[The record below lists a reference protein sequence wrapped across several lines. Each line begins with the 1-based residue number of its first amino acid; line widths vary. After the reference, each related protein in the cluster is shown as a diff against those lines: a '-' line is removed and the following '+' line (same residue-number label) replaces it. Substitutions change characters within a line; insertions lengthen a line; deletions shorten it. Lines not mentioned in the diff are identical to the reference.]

1 MGINQEQSICYD
13 FSSFKRLVF
22 SNLNFDYLDLNN
34 LNFVGTPFSGPIFS
48 WTSPSHMIDLSGST
62 DDSNNIEGSMNT
74 VFIPELDHEHFVLQ
88 QQQ

>member
-1 MGINQEQSICYD
+1 MAYMTSTSCMPCLTGS
-13 FSSFKRLVF
+13 L
-22 SNLNFDYLDLNN
+22 
-34 LNFVGTPFSGPIFS
+34 FVV
-48 WTSPSHMIDLSGST
+48 SGST